1 MANPHLDSL
10 QKLQSSLLQM
20 HRYMLASLKSDREA
34 RTRQPISP
42 TDWFHLIL
50 SEPEYSWMRPIT
62 GLMSDIDA
70 LMDNYEVAEED
81 LRIIRQEL
89 EGLFLIPS
97 ENPADFSSK
106 YQDMVRQDPDVMLY
120 HGLLRQ
126 LIRALPEPQGI
137 PLDTRQTRRN
147 WHQRKN

>member
-1 MANPHLDSL
+1 MPNPHLNSL

-34 RTRQPISP
+34 RTQQAISP
-42 TDWFHLIL
+42 TEWFHLII
-50 SEPEYSWMRPIT
+50 SEPEYSWMKPIT

-70 LMDNYEVAEED
+70 LMDNYEVSEED
-81 LRIIRQEL
+81 LKIIRQEL
-89 EGLFLIPS
+89 ENLFLIPS
-97 ENPADFSSK
+97 ESVTDFSSK
-106 YQDMVRQDPDVMLY
+106 YQEMVRRDPDVMLY

-126 LIRALPEPQGI
+126 LIRALPEVQGI
-137 PLDTRQTRRN
+137 PIDTRQTRRN